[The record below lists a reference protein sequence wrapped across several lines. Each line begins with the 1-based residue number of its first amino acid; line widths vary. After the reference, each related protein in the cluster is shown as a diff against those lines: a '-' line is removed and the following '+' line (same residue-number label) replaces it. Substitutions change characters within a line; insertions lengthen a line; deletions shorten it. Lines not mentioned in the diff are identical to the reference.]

1 MKKIEKD
8 IQASL
13 LKATGINYN
22 VKIVDKTKKNK
33 KKKEV
38 KKWKN

>member
-22 VKIVDKTKKNK
+22 VKIIDKTKKNK
-33 KKKEV
+33 EKKEG
-38 KKWKN
+38 KRK

>member
-13 LKATGINYN
+13 LKVTGINYN
-22 VKIVDKTKKNK
+22 VTIVDETKKNK
-33 KKKEV
+33 DKKRGKR
-38 KKWKN
+38 K

>member
-1 MKKIEKD
+1 MKKIKKD

-22 VKIVDKTKKNK
+22 VTIVDKTKKNK
-33 KKKEV
+33 EKKKED
-38 KKWKN
+38 KK